1 MNWKDILKGE
11 EMHPSVRGFQ
21 EKGKSKFRS
30 EMIKLK
36 QQLTKV
42 EEEFKTKEVQDNK
55 YIKER
60 LADKIDSIK
69 RRIKMLSEE
78 TGASF
83 SEKETYKDQFT
94 GKEYKNS
101 ISQRL
106 SPSTKKPKVERMKR
120 PAPEYSQDPNDSID
134 NNVIRRFNLSKK
146 YWANTPEETKEIYRD
161 MYKKLGK
168 D

>member
-11 EMHPSVRGFQ
+11 EIHPSVKGHQ
-21 EKGKSKFRS
+21 EKGKHKFRS

-36 QQLTKV
+36 QRLKPL
-42 EEEFKTKEVQDNK
+42 EEKFKTKEVQNNK
-55 YIKER
+55 YMKEDY
-60 LADKIDSIK
+60 ADRINTIK
-69 RRIKMLSEE
+69 RQIKMLSEE

-83 SEKETYKDQFT
+83 GAKKGKDLFT
-94 GKEYKNS
+94 GREYDKS
-101 ISQRL
+101 IEQRL

-120 PAPEYSQDPNDSID
+120 PAPEYSQDPDDSID

-146 YWANTPEETKEIYRD
+146 DWANTPEERKELYRD
-161 MYKKLGK
+161 MYKTLAK

>member
-1 MNWKDILKGE
+1 MSWKNILKGE
-11 EMHPSVRGFQ
+11 EIHPSVRGFQ

-36 QQLTKV
+36 QRLTKV

-60 LADKIDSIK
+60 LADKIDTIK
-69 RRIKMLSEE
+69 RQIERLSKE

-83 SEKETYKDQFT
+83 GSATNKDPLT
-94 GKEYKNS
+94 GKEYKYS
-101 ISQRL
+101 IAQRL

-120 PAPEYSQDPNDSID
+120 PVDEISYDPDEKD
-134 NNVIRRFNLSKK
+134 MDKAVMRRFNLSEEQYKELSFEAKK
-146 YWANTPEETKEIYRD
+146 SLLHAYYRTKD
-161 MYKKLGK
+161 
-168 D
+168 